1 MKPFARVN
9 APIKR
14 LGASRSQTRAVEPIG
29 ALVGARFLTRR
40 DDVVGSL
47 GATAVWTSRR
57 GGRSSLP
64 SRARVHAGFDD
75 ARTSD
80 ADANAKPRRRALTAH
95 GHARDSDDDDAREGI
110 ASRPRR
116 GGGRSVKNRSS
127 WTKKMMATATR
138 ACGAPCAARAGVA
151 PRTRA
156 QCAFSRETSARATG
170 VGGWSNGARNARA
183 SAVRC
188 VARSKPQN
196 GGVAES
202 AAAAGAMRAGAGK
215 PQLTTARSAIAV
227 RAIAPIIDDVRALF
241 SPSSR
246 RARRASPP
254 SPPASPRAGRRSEVY
269 PLDAWI
275 FSRTNLRSFFPP
287 SSLSAL
293 PSPLR

>member
-1 MKPFARVN
+1 LAKSGNWRNIYIDFTSRPARANARRRGRGAPSPTPPTASRERSYHRARPRRTSLRTPRRRRRDGGVRPRLRAATSRFGFRFRNAIDRSDEPVGFTAMKPFARVN

-40 DDVVGSL
+40 DVVGSL

-127 WTKKMMATATR
+127 
-138 ACGAPCAARAGVA
+138 
-151 PRTRA
+151 
-156 QCAFSRETSARATG
+156 
-170 VGGWSNGARNARA
+170 
-183 SAVRC
+183 
-188 VARSKPQN
+188 
-196 GGVAES
+196 
-202 AAAAGAMRAGAGK
+202 
-215 PQLTTARSAIAV
+215 
-227 RAIAPIIDDVRALF
+227 
-241 SPSSR
+241 
-246 RARRASPP
+246 
-254 SPPASPRAGRRSEVY
+254 
-269 PLDAWI
+269 
-275 FSRTNLRSFFPP
+275 
-287 SSLSAL
+287 
-293 PSPLR
+293 